1 MGPLSGLR
9 MGLISLT
16 DMVLGSTGRKV
27 EVNEMELLVKFLVK
41 LIEIGVDE
49 RMWGLEKYVDKK
61 LRKDVGIGNREVEI
75 IRKMYIDTEIKKLA
89 LREEE
94 L

>member
-1 MGPLSGLR
+1 M
-9 MGLISLT
+9 
-16 DMVLGSTGRKV
+16 
-27 EVNEMELLVKFLVK
+27 
-41 LIEIGVDE
+41 IEIGVDE
-49 RMWGLEKYVDKK
+49 RMWEIGKYVDKK
-61 LRKDVGIGNREVEI
+61 LRKDVEIVNREVEI

>member
-27 EVNEMELLVKFLVK
+27 EVNEMELLVKL
-41 LIEIGVDE
+41 LINDKIGVD
-49 RMWGLEKYVDKK
+49 RNWGRRENVGV
-61 LRKDVGIGNREVEI
+61 RKVCR
-75 IRKMYIDTEIKKLA
+75 
-89 LREEE
+89 
-94 L
+94 

>member
-1 MGPLSGLR
+1 
-9 MGLISLT
+9 MGL
-16 DMVLGSTGRKV
+16 
-27 EVNEMELLVKFLVK
+27 
-41 LIEIGVDE
+41 DE
-49 RMWGLEKYVDKK
+49 RMWEIGKYVDKK

-89 LREEE
+89 LRKEE